1 MCGITGLLWQPGAR
15 SEDVARA
22 EVTAMTGRLAHRGP
36 DSWGI
41 WTDAAAGIAF
51 GHRRLAIIDVSPAGH
66 QPMASPS
73 GRFQIT
79 YNGEIYNHLEIRRA
93 LEEAGPVPWRGG
105 SDTETL
111 LAAIEH
117 WGVEEA
123 TRRTVGMFAFA
134 LWDAAERRLTLGRDR
149 LGEKPLYYG
158 WQGEGEGRV
167 CLFGSELKALN
178 AHPAA
183 ARRIRRGA
191 VVQLMRHSYVG
202 GAHCIYEGLAK
213 VPPGCLV
220 SLSAEAPEPVVTPY
234 WSGPAVAA
242 APKRSIGPGEA
253 IDALE
258 ALLLDTVSGQMMAD
272 VPLGAFLSGG
282 IDSSTITAL
291 MARLSSRPVK
301 TFSIGFHVARYN
313 EAEHAKAAAEHLGTE
328 HTELYVGDE
337 ELRAVVPRLPEMYDE
352 PFADGS
358 QIPTHL
364 VARLAREHV
373 TVALSGDGGDELF
386 CGYDRY
392 RQFGRLSA
400 KLHALPLP
408 LRRLAAGM
416 VQAMPAG
423 PLNAVLGGLSP
434 VGEGKEPHAQRLA
447 RLADYARSEDVARL
461 HRLLVSHVRQP
472 LALVAGGTELEDS
485 LTAPDP
491 ALASLAAEEQMMA
504 LDMGAYLPDDILQKV
519 DRATM
524 ATSLESRAPL
534 LDHRIAEFA
543 WSLPLD
549 LKLRDG
555 VQKWVLREVLY
566 RHVPR
571 ALIDRPKKGFEVPV
585 GSWLKGA
592 LKPWAE
598 ALIEP
603 GRLASEGWLQPAE
616 VRRLWDE
623 HQSGRASWGLQLWNA
638 VMFQAWLE
646 AERESLT
653 ARSDAA

>member
-1 MCGITGLLWQPGAR
+1 MCGIAGILWQPGGR
-15 SEDVARA
+15 SEDLARA
-22 EVTAMTGRLAHRGP
+22 EVTAMTNRLAHRGP
-36 DSWGI
+36 DSWGV
-41 WTDAAAGIAF
+41 WAEAGAGIAL

-73 GRFQIT
+73 GRYRIT
-79 YNGEIYNHLEIRRA
+79 YNGEIYNHPEMRRA
-93 LEEAGPVPWRGG
+93 LEDYGPIAWRGG

-111 LAAIEH
+111 LAAMDR
-117 WGVEEA
+117 WGIEEA

-134 LWDAAERRLTLGRDR
+134 VWDAAERRLTLGRDR

-158 WQGEGEGRV
+158 WQGQGPDRV
-167 CLFGSELKALN
+167 CLFGSELKALT
-178 AHPAA
+178 AHPACE
-183 ARRIRRGA
+183 RRIRRDA
-191 VVQLMRHSYVG
+191 VVQFMRHSYVG

-213 VPPGCLV
+213 VPSGCLV
-220 SLSAEAPEPVVTPY
+220 SLSAETPEATLTRY
-234 WSGPAVAA
+234 WSGTAAAA
-242 APKRSIGPGEA
+242 APKCAMAPEEA
-253 IDALE
+253 VDALE
-258 ALLLDTVSGQMMAD
+258 ALLLETVQGQMMSD

-282 IDSSTITAL
+282 IDSSTVTAL

-301 TFSIGFHVARYN
+301 TFSIGFHVERYN
-313 EAEHAKAAAEHLGTE
+313 EAEHAKAVAAHLGTE
-328 HTELYVGDE
+328 HTELYVGDG
-337 ELRAVVPRLPEMYDE
+337 ELREIVARLPEMYDE

-392 RQFGRLSA
+392 RQFGRLSGR
-400 KLHALPLP
+400 LHALPLP

-416 VQAMPAG
+416 VDALPG
-423 PLNAVLGGLSP
+423 PPLNAVLGRIAP
-434 VGEGKEPHAQRLA
+434 VGEGREPHIQRLK
-447 RLADYARSEDVARL
+447 RLADYTRTEDVARL
-461 HRLLVSHVRQP
+461 HRLLVSHVRRP
-472 LALVAGGTELEDS
+472 LMLVAGGAELEDS

-491 ALASLAAEEQMMA
+491 ALAVLEASEQMMA

-524 ATSLESRAPL
+524 AISLESRAPL

-543 WSLPLD
+543 WSLPLG

-555 VQKWVLREVLY
+555 VQKWVLRRVLY
-566 RHVPR
+566 KHVPP
-571 ALIDRPKKGFEVPV
+571 ALIDRPKRGFEVPV
-585 GSWLKGA
+585 GSWLKGS

-603 GRLASEGWLQPAE
+603 SRLAREGWLQPGE

-623 HQSGRASWGLQLWNA
+623 HQSGRAAWGLQLWN
-638 VMFQAWLE
+638 VMMFQSWLE
-646 AERESLT
+646 AERAAAP